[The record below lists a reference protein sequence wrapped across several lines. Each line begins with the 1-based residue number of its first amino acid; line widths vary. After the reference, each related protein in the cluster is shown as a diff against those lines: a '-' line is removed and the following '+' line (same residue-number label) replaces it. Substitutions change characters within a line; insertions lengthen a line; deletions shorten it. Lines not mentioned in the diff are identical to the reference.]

1 LDTTLTN
8 IFAFSC
14 LTAIAGYFFYIV
26 YYAIGVYEL
35 NPFLRP
41 EPLTAKEKNLIKS
54 KIKAVGWLNDN
65 EKHKLYKRIAWFMS
79 KKTFSFKG
87 AVDNRKE
94 IELLISAAG
103 ILMTLGMK
111 NYKYNRSV
119 HKIAIYPSD
128 YYSILHKRYHLG
140 EYNLGLKTLVFAA
153 DKLKL
158 GFSDDKDNI
167 NLAIHE
173 FAHALYFETSGRNS
187 WEALRFQWGFRK
199 LKRVYSNS
207 SKMAVI
213 KQSGYFRD
221 YGETNAHEFFSV
233 LSENYLETPLVFKS
247 KFPELFNLIHKMLNF
262 NFLNTDTKKY

>member
-79 KKTFSFKG
+79 KK
-87 AVDNRKE
+87 
-94 IELLISAAG
+94 
-103 ILMTLGMK
+103 
-111 NYKYNRSV
+111 